1 MEGRVGD
8 VRVWRP
14 GGLHC
19 FGVVGVGYLRSEDV
33 LQTLLSHILI
43 GLS

>member
-8 VRVWRP
+8 VRVWGP

-19 FGVVGVGYLRSEDV
+19 FGVVGAGKDLRMFFR
-33 LQTLLSHILI
+33 LSHILI

>member
-8 VRVWRP
+8 VRFWRP

-19 FGVVGVGYLRSEDV
+19 FGVVGVGKDLKMFFRLCYP
-33 LQTLLSHILI
+33 TF
-43 GLS
+43 